1 VANSEWRGLFPDMK
15 VVVKV
20 TTCSNHTPLILYLVG
35 DGVHER
41 GHRNFRYETKWR
53 CEDGY
58 EEILK

>member
-1 VANSEWRGLFPDMK
+1 MK

-20 TTCSNHTPLILYLVG
+20 TTYSNHTPLILYLVG

-41 GHRNFRYETKWR
+41 GHRNFRYETKWQ